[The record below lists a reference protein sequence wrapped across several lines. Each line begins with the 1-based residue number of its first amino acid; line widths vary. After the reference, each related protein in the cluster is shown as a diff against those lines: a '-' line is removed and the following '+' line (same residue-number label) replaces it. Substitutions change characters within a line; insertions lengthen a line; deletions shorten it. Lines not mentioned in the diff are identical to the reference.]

1 MDRQVFRVEVADNWG
16 GSGFTVRV
24 KTGVLSGLVD
34 DDGRELVCQ
43 FSSFYVPDDGQ
54 WRGSA
59 EEAMSDAAQILH
71 GRIATLRTQIDGLR
85 AKVLNGTAEAT
96 A

>member
-1 MDRQVFRVEVADNWG
+1 
-16 GSGFTVRV
+16 
-24 KTGVLSGLVD
+24 
-34 DDGRELVCQ
+34 
-43 FSSFYVPDDGQ
+43 VPDDGQ